1 VNEVTSTNGDSR
13 RILVIGG
20 GISGVTAAVE
30 ASEVGFEVV
39 LVERDPY
46 LGGRVVQMNKYFP
59 KMCPPLCGLEHSFK
73 VLRKPSRITVLTQ
86 TQVKSITGGPG
97 AFSVEVERQP
107 RFVNEQCTACGAC
120 VDVCPVERPNSFN
133 HGMDATKAVYL
144 PFAGAV
150 PFRHVIDSEHCD
162 GKSCGKCVEACEYD
176 AIDLE
181 EAPRVETY
189 EVGAVIVATGWKP
202 FDAAALT
209 NLGYGSVANV
219 VTNVEMERLAA
230 LDGPTGGKIL
240 RPSDKKP
247 PESVVFVQC
256 AGSRDENHNA
266 YCSAVCCMA
275 SLKHVRY
282 LLDQNPETNITVFYI
297 DVRTP
302 GRLEDFY
309 AEIQKEERVTLIKG
323 KAARIT
329 EDPATKDL
337 VVEAEDTLD
346 GKRVTMRANMAVL
359 ATGMVS
365 EASAAGL
372 PAAWTLDAH
381 GFVADPLPA
390 GVFAAGTARRPQE
403 VAACVRD
410 ATGAAL
416 KAISCIG
423 ME

>member
-20 GISGVTAAVE
+20 GISGVTAAIE

-39 LVERDPY
+39 LVERNPY

-73 VLRKPSRITVLTQ
+73 VLRKPSRITALTQ
-86 TQVKSITGGPG
+86 AQVKSITGGPG
-97 AFSVEVERQP
+97 DFHVEVEVRP
-107 RFVNEQCTACGAC
+107 RFVNERCTACGEC
-120 VDVCPVERPNSFN
+120 VDACPVERPNSFN
-133 HGMDATKAVYL
+133 YGMDATKAVYL
-144 PFAGAV
+144 PFGGAV
-150 PFRHVIDSEHCD
+150 PFRYVIDGEHCD
-162 GKSCGKCVEACEYD
+162 GKSCGKCVEVCDYD

-181 EAPRVETY
+181 EKARVETFD
-189 EVGAVIVATGWKP
+189 VGAVIVATGWKP
-202 FDAAALT
+202 FDAERLT

-219 VTNVEMERLAA
+219 VTNVELERLAA
-230 LDGPTGGKIL
+230 LDGPTGGMIL
-240 RPSDKKP
+240 RPSDKKS

-266 YCSAVCCMA
+266 YCSGACCMA
-275 SLKHVRY
+275 SLKQVRY
-282 LLDQNPETNITVFYI
+282 ILEQNPEAKITVFYI

-302 GRLEDFY
+302 GRLEDFF
-309 AEIQKEERVTLIKG
+309 AGVQDEERVTLIKG

-365 EASAAGL
+365 EAPNAGL
-372 PAAWTLDAH
+372 PESWALDAH
-381 GFVADPLPA
+381 GFVADPLPP
-390 GVFAAGTARRPQE
+390 GVFAAGSARRPQE

-416 KAISCIG
+416 KAIGCIG